1 MFSPKCWWNNFIF
14 SFRSQ
19 CVSLY
24 LRVRVMFFF
33 FILNVSFLWKSAKYK
48 VFFHC
53 LSRIW
58 MSSAVSA
65 KYGLFTT
72 DDVGNCLIKLFI
84 LDLQKCFSVDFHSQ
98 QLFMNQLKRFH
109 MFFFCFSFGELVE
122 KPTQWYCAR
131 NFANKIEQ
139 REKIEF
145 NDNLAWFLCCWTK
158 LSSSKRRQLI
168 IRSLKTITQM
178 LKSCWSNCWFST
190 SSITFLK
197 FILRV

>member
-1 MFSPKCWWNNFIF
+1 
-14 SFRSQ
+14 
-19 CVSLY
+19 
-24 LRVRVMFFF
+24 MFF
-33 FILNVSFLWKSAKYK
+33 
-48 VFFHC
+48 
-53 LSRIW
+53 
-58 MSSAVSA
+58 AVSA

-84 LDLQKCFSVDFHSQ
+84 LDFQKRFSVDFHSQ
-98 QLFMNQLKRFH
+98 QLFMNQLERFH

-122 KPTQWYCAR
+122 KPTQQWYCAR

-168 IRSLKTITQM
+168 IRSFKTITQM